1 MFEGWKRT
9 DKGIFEEFE
18 KQMEEMNELMEK
30 MMHEAGKEPL
40 VYGYSVHIGPDGIPH
55 VEQFGNMRQDGHP
68 QIGGLPAPRGQDVR
82 EPFASS
88 IIDEKNKEL
97 CITVEMPGVRKEDIE
112 LNATENQL
120 AIKADSNGRKYFKT
134 ITNPSPVVPD
144 SAGAKYNNGVLE
156 ITLKLKGGSKPEGK
170 TVKIE

>member
-1 MFEGWKRT
+1 MFEGWRRT

-30 MMHEAGKEPL
+30 MMHETGKEPL
-40 VYGYSVHIGPDGIPH
+40 VYGYSMHIGPDGIPH
-55 VEQFGNMRQDGHP
+55 VEHFGNVRQDGLE
-68 QIGGLPAPRGQDVR
+68 QIGGFPGPKDQDVR

-120 AIKADSNGRKYFKT
+120 VIKADSNGRKYSKT

-144 SAGAKYNNGVLE
+144 SARAKYNNGVLE
-156 ITLKLKGGSKPEGK
+156 ITLKLKGSRKPEGK

>member
-1 MFEGWKRT
+1 MFEGWRRT

-18 KQMEEMNELMEK
+18 KQIEEMNELMEK
-30 MMHEAGKEPL
+30 MMRETGKEPM
-40 VYGYSVHIGPDGIPH
+40 VYGFSMHIGPDGIPH
-55 VEQFGNMRQDGHP
+55 VEHFGNVRQDGLE
-68 QIGGLPAPRGQDVR
+68 QIGGFPGPKDQDVR

-97 CITVEMPGVRKEDIE
+97 CITAEMPGVRKEDIE
-112 LNATENQL
+112 LNATENRL
-120 AIKADSNGRKYFKT
+120 VIKADSNGRKYFKT
-134 ITNPSPVVPD
+134 IATPSPVVPD

-156 ITLKLKGGSKPEGK
+156 ITLKLKGSRKPEGK

>member
-18 KQMEEMNELMEK
+18 KQIEEMNEFMEK
-30 MMHEAGKEPL
+30 MMYEAGKEPL
-40 VYGYSVHIGPDGIPH
+40 VYGNSMHIGPDGIPH
-55 VEQFGNMRQDGHP
+55 VEQFGNVRQDGLE
-68 QIGGLPAPRGQDVR
+68 QIAGFPGPKDQDVR

-120 AIKADSNGRKYFKT
+120 VIKADSLGRKYFKT

-156 ITLKLKGGSKPEGK
+156 ITLKLKGRKKPEGK

>member
-1 MFEGWKRT
+1 MFKGWRIT

-30 MMHEAGKEPL
+30 IMHETGKEPL
-40 VYGYSVHIGPDGIPH
+40 VYGFSVQVGPDGIPH
-55 VEQFGNMRQDGHP
+55 VEQFGNARQDVLP
-68 QIGGLPAPRGQDVR
+68 QIGGLLGPKDQDVR

-88 IIDEKNKEL
+88 IINEKNKEL

-112 LNATENQL
+112 LNATENHL
-120 AIKADSNGRKYFKT
+120 VIKADSNGRKYFKT

-144 SAGAKYNNGVLE
+144 STGAKYNNGVLE
-156 ITLKLKGGSKPEGK
+156 ITLKLKGSRKPEGK
-170 TVKIE
+170 VIKIE

>member
-18 KQMEEMNELMEK
+18 KQIEEMNELMEK
-30 MMHEAGKEPL
+30 MMHETGKEPL
-40 VYGYSVHIGPDGIPH
+40 VYGYSMHIGPDGIPH
-55 VEQFGNMRQDGHP
+55 VEHFGNIRQDGLE
-68 QIGGLPAPRGQDVR
+68 QIAGFPGPKDQDVR

-120 AIKADSNGRKYFKT
+120 VIKADSNGRKYFKT

-156 ITLKLKGGSKPEGK
+156 ITLKLKGSRKPEGK

>member
-18 KQMEEMNELMEK
+18 KQIEEMNELMEK
-30 MMHEAGKEPL
+30 MMHETGKEPM
-40 VYGYSVHIGPDGIPH
+40 VYGFSMHVGPDGIPH
-55 VEQFGNMRQDGHP
+55 MEHFGNVRQDGLP
-68 QIGGLPAPRGQDVR
+68 QIAGLPGPKDQDVR

-120 AIKADSNGRKYFKT
+120 VIKADSNGRKYFKT

-156 ITLKLKGGSKPEGK
+156 ITLKLKGGSEPERK

>member
-1 MFEGWKRT
+1 MFEGWRRT

-18 KQMEEMNELMEK
+18 KQIEEMNELMEK
-30 MMHEAGKEPL
+30 MMHETGKEPL
-40 VYGYSVHIGPDGIPH
+40 VYGFSMHIGPDGIPH
-55 VEQFGNMRQDGHP
+55 VEQFGNVRQDGLS
-68 QIGGLPAPRGQDVR
+68 QIGGLPSPKGQDVK

-112 LNATENQL
+112 LNATENHL
-120 AIKADSNGRKYFKT
+120 VIKADSNGRKYFKT

-156 ITLKLKGGSKPEGK
+156 IILKLKGRRKPEGK

>member
-1 MFEGWKRT
+1 MLEGWKRT

-18 KQMEEMNELMEK
+18 KQIEEMNELMEK
-30 MMHEAGKEPL
+30 MMHEAGKERL
-40 VYGYSVHIGPDGIPH
+40 VYGYSMHIGPDGIPH
-55 VEQFGNMRQDGHP
+55 VQQFGNVRQDGLS
-68 QIGGLPAPRGQDVR
+68 QIEGLPAQEDQDVR

-120 AIKADSNGRKYFKT
+120 VIKADSLGRKYFKT
-134 ITNPSPVVPD
+134 INNPSPVVPD

-156 ITLKLKGGSKPEGK
+156 ITLKLKGRRKPEGK

>member
-18 KQMEEMNELMEK
+18 KQIEEMNELMEK
-30 MMHEAGKEPL
+30 MMHETGKEPL
-40 VYGYSVHIGPDGIPH
+40 VYGYSMHIGPDGIPH
-55 VEQFGNMRQDGHP
+55 VEQFGNMRQDGLEQMDGFP
-68 QIGGLPAPRGQDVR
+68 GPKDQDVR

-88 IIDEKNKEL
+88 IIDENNKEL

-120 AIKADSNGRKYFKT
+120 VIKTDSNGRKYFKT
-134 ITNPSPVVPD
+134 ITIPPVVPD

-156 ITLKLKGGSKPEGK
+156 ITLKLKGSRKPEGK

>member
-30 MMHEAGKEPL
+30 MMHEAGREPL
-40 VYGYSVHIGPDGIPH
+40 VYGYSMHIGPDGIPH
-55 VEQFGNMRQDGHP
+55 VEQFGNVRQDGLP
-68 QIGGLPAPRGQDVR
+68 QTGGLQAPKEQDVR

-120 AIKADSNGRKYFKT
+120 VIKADSNGRKYFKT

-156 ITLKLKGGSKPEGK
+156 ITLKLKGRRKPEGK
-170 TVKIE
+170 AVKIE